1 MQKVDLQDNESGTE
15 NQWVRPHS
23 GYTDSVP
30 KPPDE
35 ERPRSA
41 TIRNR
46 YVRKKHIT
54 LNLLYLEKNTVHT

>member
-23 GYTDSVP
+23 GYTNSVP

-41 TIRNR
+41 TTRNR
-46 YVRKKHIT
+46 
-54 LNLLYLEKNTVHT
+54 

>member
-1 MQKVDLQDNESGTE
+1 MQKVDLDDNESGPE

-23 GYTDSVP
+23 GYTNSVP
-30 KPPDE
+30 KPPNE

-46 YVRKKHIT
+46 
-54 LNLLYLEKNTVHT
+54 